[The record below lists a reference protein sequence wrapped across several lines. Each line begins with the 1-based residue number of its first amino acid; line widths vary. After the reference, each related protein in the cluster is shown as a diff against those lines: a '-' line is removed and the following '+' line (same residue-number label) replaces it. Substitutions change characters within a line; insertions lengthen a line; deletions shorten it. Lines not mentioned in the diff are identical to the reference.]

1 MRNMFLQCKFLFSAI
16 LLSSLFLNSCNSVSR
31 IFESNDIVY
40 NTKRFELE
48 LTNVDYPRRS
58 PVFYSEQNIVKL
70 IKEDNTTYILYDLL
84 MTKSKSYKIDDK
96 VFMLI
101 NNQVF
106 PLKIGHKEYEYAKQ
120 WKEDTDKVLKAD
132 STQVTV
138 VTGYSEN
145 NKKITR
151 FQYNLSSELVSNIEK
166 AKEIS
171 LRYYIGPDMVTLN
184 IKGQR
189 LARIQELIRKE

>member
-1 MRNMFLQCKFLFSAI
+1 MCLQCKILVSVI
-16 LLSSLFLNSCNSVSR
+16 LLSSLVLNSCNSVSR

-145 NKKITR
+145 NKKIIV
-151 FQYNLSSELVSNIEK
+151 Y
-166 AKEIS
+166 
-171 LRYYIGPDMVTLN
+171 
-184 IKGQR
+184 
-189 LARIQELIRKE
+189 

>member
-1 MRNMFLQCKFLFSAI
+1 MFLQCKFLFSAI

-84 MTKSKSYKIDDK
+84 MTRSKSYKIDDK

-151 FQYNLSSELVSNIEK
+151 FKYILSSELVTNIEK

-171 LRYYIGPDMVTLN
+171 FRYYIGPDMVTLN

>member
-1 MRNMFLQCKFLFSAI
+1 
-16 LLSSLFLNSCNSVSR
+16 
-31 IFESNDIVY
+31 
-40 NTKRFELE
+40 
-48 LTNVDYPRRS
+48 
-58 PVFYSEQNIVKL
+58 
-70 IKEDNTTYILYDLL
+70 
-84 MTKSKSYKIDDK
+84 
-96 VFMLI
+96 MLI

-151 FQYNLSSELVSNIEK
+151 FKYNLSSELVSNIEK